1 MIDRDLWQEV
11 FHVLKKNKTRAC
23 LTGFGVF
30 WGIFM
35 LVVMLGAGKGLS
47 NGAFQGLGDFALN
60 SLYIWTRSTT
70 IPYEGF
76 DRGRWWSFTNE
87 DTKALI
93 DNIQEIE
100 VLAPRLNAR
109 GGDIE
114 ISRDNRSDTFRIMG
128 DTPGYLKIDPLTMVS
143 GRYVNNKDL
152 EEKRKVIVIGQR
164 VCEIL
169 FEPHEDPLGDYLKIN
184 GIYFKI
190 VGIFKSRRSPNN
202 GGDQQNK
209 SIFMPFTTLQ
219 HTNNMGNVVG
229 YYSVLAK
236 PGIPARQVEE
246 KMKKLL
252 ARRHRISPED
262 SLAFGTDNVE
272 EQIRE
277 ANNLFTGITILS
289 WFVGTLTLLAG
300 VIGTSNIMLVI
311 VKERTKEIGVQRALG
326 ATPMRI
332 IRQIVTESIF
342 LNTVAGYTGLVLSV
356 GLVEFVAFI
365 LNKTKIEHVFFYNP
379 EVDLKVVTF
388 ALAILIISGAFAGLL
403 PARRAVSIK
412 PIDALRSEI

>member
-11 FHVLKKNKTRAC
+11 FHILKKNKTRTL

-47 NGAFQGLGDFALN
+47 NGAFYGLGDFALN

-76 DRGRWWSFTNE
+76 DRGRYWSFTNE

-93 DNIQEIE
+93 ENIPEIE

-114 ISRDNRSDTFRIMG
+114 ISRDNRSDMFRVRG
-128 DTPGYLKIDPLTMVS
+128 DTPGYLKIDPLTMVE
-143 GRYVNNKDL
+143 GRYINNKDL
-152 EEKRKVIVIGQR
+152 KEKRKVIVIGQR
-164 VCEIL
+164 VREIL
-169 FEPHEDPLGDYLKIN
+169 FEPDEDPLGEFVKIR
-184 GIYFKI
+184 GVYFKV
-190 VGIFKSRRSPNN
+190 VGVFKSRRAPNN
-202 GGDQQNK
+202 DGDQQNK
-209 SIFMPFTTLQ
+209 AIYMPFSTLQ
-219 HTNNMGNVVG
+219 HTNNFGNIVG
-229 YYSVLAK
+229 WYSVLAK
-236 PGIPARQVEE
+236 PGVPAKVVED

-252 ARRHRISPED
+252 ARRHRVSPED
-262 SLAFGTDNVE
+262 NLAFGTDNVE
-272 EQIRE
+272 EQIKE

-289 WFVGTLTLLAG
+289 WIVGTLTLLAG

-326 ATPMRI
+326 ATPFRI

-342 LNTVAGYTGLVLSV
+342 LNTVAGYTGLLLSV
-356 GLVEFVAFI
+356 GLVEFFAFI
-365 LNKTKIEHVFFYNP
+365 LSKVEMEDVFFYNP
-379 EVDLKVVTF
+379 EVDLKVVTL
-388 ALAILIISGAFAGLL
+388 ALVILIISGAIAGLL
-403 PARRAVSIK
+403 PAKRAVNIK

>member
-1 MIDRDLWQEV
+1 MLDRDLWQEV
-11 FHVLKKNKTRAC
+11 FHVLKKNKTRTI

-47 NGAFQGLGDFALN
+47 NGVYYGLGDFALN

-76 DRGRWWSFTNE
+76 DRGRYWNFTNE
-87 DTKALI
+87 DTKVLI
-93 DNIQEIE
+93 DNIPEIE

-109 GGDIE
+109 GGEVE
-114 ISRDNRSDTFRIMG
+114 ISRENRSDLFRVRG
-128 DTPGYLKIDPLTMVS
+128 DTPQYLKIDPLTMLD
-143 GRYVNNKDL
+143 GRYINNKDL
-152 EEKRKVIVIGQR
+152 EEKRKVIAIGQR
-164 VCEIL
+164 VREVL
-169 FEPHEDPLGDYLKIN
+169 FETNENPLGEYLKIN
-184 GIYFKI
+184 GIYFQV
-190 VGIFKSRRSPNN
+190 VGVFKSRRAPSN
-202 GGDQQNK
+202 GGDSQNK
-209 SIFMPFTTLQ
+209 TIFMPFSTLQ
-219 HTNNMGNVVG
+219 HTNNMGNIVG
-229 YYSVLAK
+229 WYSILAK
-236 PGIPARQVEE
+236 PGIPAKVVEG

-252 ARRHRISPED
+252 ARRHKISPED
-262 SLAFGTDNVE
+262 KLAFGTDNVE
-272 EQIRE
+272 EE
-277 ANNLFTGITILS
+277 FHDVNNLFTGISILS

-342 LNTVAGYTGLVLSV
+342 LNTVAGYIGLLLSAA
-356 GLVEFVAFI
+356 LVELTSFI
-365 LNKTKIEHVFFYNP
+365 LRKAQIETVFFHNP
-379 EVDLKVVTF
+379 EVDLKVVTL
-388 ALAILIISGAFAGLL
+388 ALVILIVSGAIAGLL
-403 PARRAVSIK
+403 PARRAISIK